1 MIKSWFTRI
10 FSSKLII
17 KAPTTIKG
25 VALQYLVKCY
35 CHVSKCNVAMR
46 LRNGEMFDNR
56 RTATITAAYGSEKN
70 FKDDRLINH
79 GGLVL

>member
-1 MIKSWFTRI
+1 
-10 FSSKLII
+10 
-17 KAPTTIKG
+17 
-25 VALQYLVKCY
+25 
-35 CHVSKCNVAMR
+35 MR